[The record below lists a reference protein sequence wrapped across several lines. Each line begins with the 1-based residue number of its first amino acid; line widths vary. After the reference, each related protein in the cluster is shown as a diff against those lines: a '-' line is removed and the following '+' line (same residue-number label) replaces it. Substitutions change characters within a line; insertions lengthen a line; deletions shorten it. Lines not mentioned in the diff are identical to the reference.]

1 MGLCSMSEIKFNTI
15 DEAIEDFK
23 NGKPIIV
30 ADDEDR
36 ENEGDVIIPAQ
47 FATPE
52 IVNFLIT
59 HCKGVLCLALTRD
72 KAEKL
77 GLSEMV
83 SHNTDPKGTAFT
95 QSIDAA
101 KKYGVTTGVSA
112 FDRAKTI
119 EVAVA
124 NDAVPSDLSRPG
136 HVFPLIA
143 RQGGVLE
150 RVGHT
155 EASVDLARLAGLTPA
170 AVICE
175 IVNDD
180 GTMARRD
187 NLVEFAK
194 KFNLKFVT
202 VAQLIEYRLQK
213 EMFMKREAVANLPSD
228 FGVFKVYGY
237 INQLS
242 GVDQVAIVKDDGSDK
257 IPLVR
262 VHSECLTG
270 DIFHSKRCDCQN
282 QLESALRLINDY
294 GKGALV
300 YMRGHEGRGIGLVNK
315 IKAYALQEKG
325 QDTVEANI
333 SLGFQPDLRNYG
345 IGAQILR
352 DLGYTKFKLITN
364 NPTKI
369 VALKGYGLEI
379 VERVALKTPLNKY
392 NERYMHTKVD
402 KMEHLIDI

>member
-1 MGLCSMSEIKFNTI
+1 MDEIKFNTI
-15 DEAIEDFK
+15 EEAIEDFK
-23 NGKPIIV
+23 NGKPVIV

-47 FATPE
+47 FANAQ
-52 IVNFLIT
+52 IINFLIS
-59 HCKGVLCLALTRD
+59 HCKGVLCLALTRE

-95 QSIDAA
+95 QSIDAV

-119 EVAVA
+119 EVAIA
-124 NDAVPSDLSRPG
+124 NDAIPSDLSRPG

-143 RQGGVLE
+143 RDGGVLE

-155 EASVDLARLAGLTPA
+155 EASVDLSRLAGLTPA

-187 NLVEFAK
+187 NLVEFSK
-194 KFNLKFVT
+194 KYNLKFIT
-202 VAQLIEYRLQK
+202 VAQLIEYRLRK
-213 EMFMKREAVANLPSD
+213 EMFMKREAIANLPSD
-228 FGVFKVYGY
+228 FGDFKVYGY
-237 INQLS
+237 INKLT
-242 GVDQVAIVKDDGSDK
+242 GVDQIAIVKDDGSDK
-257 IPLVR
+257 IPMVR

-270 DIFHSKRCDCQN
+270 DVFHSKRCDCQN
-282 QLESALRLINDY
+282 QLETALRLIEEY

-300 YMRGHEGRGIGLVNK
+300 YIRGHEGRGIGLVNK
-315 IKAYALQEKG
+315 IKAYALQEHG
-325 QDTVEANI
+325 QDTVQANI

-379 VERVALKTPLNKY
+379 VERVALKPNLNRY
-392 NERYMHTKVD
+392 NEKYMHTKVD
-402 KMEHLIDI
+402 KMEHMIDL

>member
-1 MGLCSMSEIKFNTI
+1 MEEIRFNTI
-15 DEAIEDFK
+15 EEAIEEFK
-23 NGKPIIV
+23 HGRPIIV

-47 FATPE
+47 FATAQ
-52 IVNFLIT
+52 IVNFMIS
-59 HCKGVLCLALTRD
+59 HCKGVLCLALTRNR
-72 KAEKL
+72 AEKL

-101 KKYGVTTGVSA
+101 KKFGVTTGVSA
-112 FDRAKTI
+112 IDRAKTI

-124 NDAVPSDLSRPG
+124 NDAVAADLSKPG

-143 RQGGVLE
+143 REGGVLE

-155 EASVDLARLAGLTPA
+155 EASVDLARLSGLTPA

-187 NLVEFAK
+187 NLMSFAK
-194 KFNLKFVT
+194 KHNLKFIT

-228 FGVFKVYGY
+228 FGDFKVYGY
-237 INQLS
+237 VNQM
-242 GVDQVAIVKDDGSDK
+242 GGADQVAIVKDDGSDK
-257 IPLVR
+257 IPMVR

-282 QLESALRLINDY
+282 QLETALRTINEY

-300 YMRGHEGRGIGLVNK
+300 YIRGHEGRGIGLVNK

-325 QDTVEANI
+325 QDTVQANI

-364 NPTKI
+364 NPRKI
-369 VALKGYGLEI
+369 IALKGYGLEI
-379 VERVALKTPLNKY
+379 ESRIELKTPLNKY
-392 NERYMHTKVD
+392 NEKYMHTKVD
-402 KMEHLIDI
+402 KMHHLINL

>member
-1 MGLCSMSEIKFNTI
+1 MAEIKFNTI
-15 DEAIEDFK
+15 EEAIEDFK
-23 NGKPIIV
+23 KGKPVIV

-47 FATPE
+47 FATPD
-52 IVNFLIT
+52 IVNFLISN
-59 HCKGVLCLALTRD
+59 CKGVLCLALTRS
-72 KAEKL
+72 KAESL

-95 QSIDAA
+95 QSIDAV

-112 FDRAKTI
+112 YDRAKTI

-124 NDAVPSDLSRPG
+124 NDSVASDLSRPG

-143 RQGGVLE
+143 REGGVLE

-155 EASVDLARLAGLTPA
+155 EASVDLARLSGLTPA

-175 IVNDD
+175 IVNED

-187 NLVEFAK
+187 NLVEFSK
-194 KFNLKFVT
+194 KYNLKFIT

-213 EMFMKREAVANLPSD
+213 EMFVRREASANLPSD
-228 FGVFKVYGY
+228 FGTFKIYGY
-237 INQLS
+237 INQLT
-242 GVDQVAIVKDDGSDK
+242 GIDQVALVKDDGTDK

-282 QLESALRLINDY
+282 QLEAALRLIEEY
-294 GKGALV
+294 GKGALI
-300 YMRGHEGRGIGLVNK
+300 YIRGHEGRGIGLVNK
-315 IKAYALQEKG
+315 IKAYALQENG
-325 QDTVEANI
+325 QDTVQANI

-369 VALKGYGLEI
+369 VALKGYGLEVVDRI
-379 VERVALKTPLNKY
+379 ALKTPLNKY
-392 NERYMHTKVD
+392 NEKYMHTKVD
-402 KMEHLIDI
+402 KMSHLIDL

>member
-1 MGLCSMSEIKFNTI
+1 MEIKFNTI
-15 DEAIEDFK
+15 EEAIEDFK
-23 NGKPIIV
+23 NGRPIIV

-47 FATPE
+47 FATPQV
-52 IVNFLIT
+52 INFLISQ
-59 HCKGVLCLALTRD
+59 CKGVVCLALTRE
-72 KAEKL
+72 KAEQL

-83 SHNTDPKGTAFT
+83 SHSTDPKGTAFT
-95 QSIDAA
+95 QSIDADR
-101 KKYGVTTGVSA
+101 KFGVTTGVSA

-119 EVAVA
+119 EVAIA
-124 NDAVPSDLSRPG
+124 NDAIASDLSRPG
-136 HVFPLIA
+136 HIFPLIA
-143 RQGGVLE
+143 RAGGVLE

-175 IVNDD
+175 IVNED

-194 KFNLKFVT
+194 KYNLKFVT

-213 EMFMKREAVANLPSD
+213 EMFMKREAQAKLPSD
-228 FGVFKVYGY
+228 FGDFQVYGY
-237 INQLS
+237 TNELG
-242 GVDQVAIVKDDGSDK
+242 GVDQVAIVKDDGTDK
-257 IPLVR
+257 IPMVR

-270 DIFHSKRCDCQN
+270 DIFHSRRCDCQN
-282 QLESALRLINDY
+282 QLESALRLIEEY
-294 GKGALV
+294 GKGALI
-300 YMRGHEGRGIGLVNK
+300 YIRGHEGRGIGLVNK

-325 QDTVEANI
+325 QDTVQANI

-369 VALKGYGLEI
+369 VALNGYGLE
-379 VERVALKTPLNKY
+379 VVDRVALKTPLNKY
-392 NERYMHTKVD
+392 NERYIQTKVD
-402 KMEHLIDI
+402 KMEHLIDL